1 MPELELRT
9 ENCKSCGFCVSVC
22 PKKVLELG
30 EEVNKK
36 GYHYA
41 VVKRPED
48 CIACLQCAIMCP
60 DAIIE
65 VYK

>member
-1 MPELELRT
+1 MGKLKIMT
-9 ENCKSCGFCVSVC
+9 QNCKSCEFCIDVC
-22 PKKVLELG
+22 PNNVLEIG
-30 EEVNKK
+30 EDINRR
-36 GYHYA
+36 GYRYV

-48 CIACLQCAIMCP
+48 CISCMKCAIMCP

>member
-1 MPELELRT
+1 MPKLELRT
-9 ENCKSCGFCVSVC
+9 ENCKGCSFCVHVC
-22 PKKVLELG
+22 PKDVLEIG
-30 EEVNKK
+30 EEVNRK
-36 GYHYA
+36 GYRYV

-48 CIACLQCAIMCP
+48 CIGCVQCAVMCP